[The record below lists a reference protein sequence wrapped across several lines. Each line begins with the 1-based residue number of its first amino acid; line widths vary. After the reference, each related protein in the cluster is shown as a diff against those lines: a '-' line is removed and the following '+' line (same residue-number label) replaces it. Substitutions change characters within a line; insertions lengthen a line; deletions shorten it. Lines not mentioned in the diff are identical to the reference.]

1 MANIRIVAMYEN
13 LHGPITTTVRI
24 YLASRILGLAL
35 LFLLVGL
42 VFLYLIGRSS
52 KSRRRHGV
60 FVLEWMIAGWLAA
73 GLASIPHID
82 GDRYWPGEADLGAAG
97 FGMLAGWSI
106 GMIHGSLILWL
117 WPERSAKPVSESK
130 DG

>member
-1 MANIRIVAMYEN
+1 MMYEN

-24 YLASRILGLAL
+24 YLASRILVLAF

-52 KSRRRHGV
+52 KSRRRHGG
-60 FVLEWMIAGWLAA
+60 FVLGWMIAGWQAA
-73 GLASIPHID
+73 GLVSMPYID

-97 FGMLAGWSI
+97 FGMLAGWFI
-106 GMIHGSLILWL
+106 GMIHGALVLWI
-117 WPERSAKPVSESK
+117 WPEAGAKPVAESD